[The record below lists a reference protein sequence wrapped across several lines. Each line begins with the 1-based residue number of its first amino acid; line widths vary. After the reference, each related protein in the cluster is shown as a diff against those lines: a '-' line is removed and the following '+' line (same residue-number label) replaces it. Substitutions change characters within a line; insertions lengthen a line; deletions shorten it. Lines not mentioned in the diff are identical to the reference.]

1 MSLLFKAYGSES
13 EVIEMIRRAV
23 GAIVFQGNKF
33 LIVHKTTINTLDGKQ
48 KRKGEWDFIK
58 GGVEEND
65 HDIHPALLRELQ
77 EEIGSIAYKVVKA
90 FPDKICF
97 DFPGEIKALIGF
109 AKQETTMFLV
119 EFLGDIHLLKPND
132 SEISGLKW
140 VNKDNVVEIL
150 THQETKDYF
159 RRVIVE

>member
-1 MSLLFKAYGSES
+1 MQS
-13 EVIEMIRRAV
+13 
-23 GAIVFQGNKF
+23 
-33 LIVHKTTINTLDGKQ
+33 
-48 KRKGEWDFIK
+48 
-58 GGVEEND
+58 
-65 HDIHPALLRELQ
+65 
-77 EEIGSIAYKVVKA
+77 
-90 FPDKICF
+90 
-97 DFPGEIKALIGF
+97 
-109 AKQETTMFLV
+109 KQETTMFLV